1 MASHW
6 GIRYG
11 ETHMMTG
18 PLFSC
23 SAALFATLVLGA
35 GKPAAPAAPPKPAAT
50 QPAVA
55 KDDAAVWA
63 TKVQKTYETVKDL
76 SADFQQVT
84 RFKGAD
90 KTGPMTTGTIEVKK
104 PGKMRWEFGTPE
116 KKSMV
121 SDGKTLWMYDG
132 EENQVV
138 VNEFMQQTTSVTGLN
153 FLEGLGDLKKSF
165 DVTLAAAPADATAK
179 DAVFLSLAPKDA
191 SDVQFTNILLAVDR
205 KTGLANEV
213 FLTDPMGSVTR
224 LTFTNLVRNKALP
237 DSRFVFEIPKG
248 AEVIKPQLLQ

>member
-11 ETHMMTG
+11 ETNMMTG

-23 SAALFATLVLGA
+23 STALFATMLLGG
-35 GKPAAPAAPPKPAAT
+35 GKPAAPAAPPTPAAA
-50 QPAVA
+50 AVA
-55 KDDAAVWA
+55 TNDPAVWA

-76 SADFQQVT
+76 SADFEQVT
-84 RFKGAD
+84 RFKGAE
-90 KTGPMTTGTIEVKK
+90 KTGPKSTGTIEVKK
-104 PGKMRWEFGTPE
+104 PGKMRWEFATPE

-153 FLEGLGDLKKSF
+153 FLEGLGDLKASF
-165 DVTLAAAPADATAK
+165 DVTMAAAPADATAK

-191 SDVQFTNILLAVDR
+191 ADVQFTNILLAVDR

>member
-1 MASHW
+1 MASARV
-6 GIRYG
+6 IRYG
-11 ETHMMTG
+11 ETRMMTG

-23 SAALFATLVLGA
+23 TAAAFATVVLA
-35 GKPAAPAAPPKPAAT
+35 TGKPAAPAAPPTPAT
-50 QPAVA
+50 TTVA
-55 KDDAAVWA
+55 KDDAGVWA
-63 TKVQKTYETVKDL
+63 TKVQKAYEGVKDL
-76 SADFQQVT
+76 SAGFEQVT
-84 RFKGAD
+84 RFQGAD
-90 KTGPMTTGTIEVKK
+90 KTGPKTTGTIEVKK
-104 PGKMRWEFGTPE
+104 PGKMRWEFLTPE

-138 VNEFMQQTTSVTGLN
+138 VNEFMQETTSVTGLN

-165 DVTLAAAPADATAK
+165 DVTLVAAPADATAK
-179 DAVFLSLAPKDA
+179 DAVFLSLSPKDP

-224 LTFTNLVRNKALP
+224 LTFTGLTRNKNLP

-248 AEVIKPQLLQ
+248 AEAIKPQLLR